1 MANKVV
7 GFSIEING
15 QKQIEATTKLLGLL
29 NTQAILLNNTI
40 KDLEKSGINLSK
52 DLKLTGDSAQKMSKV
67 MKDSFKTFDEGN
79 KVVTDLG
86 NGYFEVTKAIEKE
99 AKVIKETTKEELI
112 ALEIK
117 RKIARENKQVAKQ
130 EAIIQT
136 ETKNNIASLRAQLS
150 LTTLE
155 WKKYTVE
162 ELKNTDA
169 GRKVAAE
176 KKRLT
181 ALLLK
186 EEKAT
191 GDARRQVGFYEKATA
206 SLGKTLLKL
215 SVGRDIIRGLFQG
228 LATVVEENKDVDA
241 SAKSVSQSFERL
253 IGAAKKVGLAVI
265 QFVAKP
271 LKAFIDGAESVSQ
284 SLFGIGFG
292 TEKASEGVRDLQ
304 KEFNA
309 EIEVLKRGNL
319 STEARKQLITDINT
333 KYKEYLPNLL
343 DENASLEDITT
354 AQNAANKAFEKKI
367 LLLASEEQ
375 FIDLTKRRLDALRQE
390 AALQRQLA
398 ENEAKYQESLR
409 NGTKVSKDG
418 INTSA
423 AYAKQYVGDTQ
434 LRIAANRK
442 VIDSIEQ
449 EKATLD
455 EVIKAEGINTA
466 DFVSNQVV
474 KTEAELKGIE
484 DRRAA
489 RQKEADELRAAQQ
502 ALLTDIQ
509 AQNIAR
515 IELIKDLSSEL
526 KQAEIANIADQ
537 TQAAIAAEKERFE
550 LSKEARKKN
559 FEETLKEIEREE
571 LELIKLF
578 GFSSKEFEKFEQE
591 SGLQLL
597 QIQENN
603 NAISEQEAIK
613 HQETLLK
620 ITKDGEKSLL
630 NAKQKAFEDDLA
642 EAQAEYDELNNARE
656 EYYEKQIRISIEA
669 GKKLEEE
676 NKKSREAAKD
686 TAIELINTTFSVIN
700 DLVAIANDAENQRF
714 DDAIERRQQTISKL
728 SEDLENA
735 TGLQKKFLQRQI
747 AQEEEALKK
756 ETIIKEKALKKQA
769 ETQKA
774 IAISQ
779 AVVNGA
785 LGVTGIL
792 GGQISGNPVVDAV
805 LKAALIAALVATT
818 ATEIAVIS
826 SQKFAK
832 GGFTGQGTTRDE
844 TGHKVAG
851 VVHDNEYVVPKSI
864 LQTSKGSTLVSE
876 LESMRIGKI
885 PKFATG
891 GFTSPIMT
899 APVLANNQ
907 SDSNNKL
914 DTFIDAAYSMA
925 DATNRRID
933 RLQVVQ
939 DLNNLNDIQQN
950 ALNLKQQTT
959 IS

>member
-155 WKKYTVE
+155 WKKFTVE
-162 ELKNTDA
+162 ELKNTEA
-169 GRKVAAE
+169 GRKVAAD

-206 SLGKTLLKL
+206 NLGKTLLKL
-215 SVGRDIIRGLFQG
+215 SVGRDIIRGIFEG
-228 LATVVEENKDVDA
+228 FRTVIEDGKESNQVFKQISD
-241 SAKSVSQSFERL
+241 SFERL
-253 IGAAKKVGLAVI
+253 KAFAVSLATAFLNVFGGTISTLVDNFSFAIFKVSEAFKSVANSGGLFGDILSTIGTVVSKIFGVFLEFPATIAGVIEVFKEFGNIAGRTISEIGLNLQKVSLNVQRAFKVISGGSVKEIDNAISDINKKLQENVINARGLGTAYEEGFNNAKKA
-265 QFVAKP
+265 Q
-271 LKAFIDGAESVSQ
+271 E
-284 SLFGIGFG
+284 
-292 TEKASEGVRDLQ
+292 
-304 KEFNA
+304 EFN
-309 EIEVLKRGNL
+309 K
-319 STEARKQLITDINT
+319 S
-333 KYKEYLPNLL
+333 L
-343 DENASLEDITT
+343 DEQSKND
-354 AQNAANKAFEKKI
+354 
-367 LLLASEEQ
+367 SE
-375 FIDLTKRRLDALRQE
+375 A
-390 AALQRQLA
+390 
-398 ENEAKYQESLR
+398 
-409 NGTKVSKDG
+409 
-418 INTSA
+418 
-423 AYAKQYVGDTQ
+423 
-434 LRIAANRK
+434 
-442 VIDSIEQ
+442 
-449 EKATLD
+449 
-455 EVIKAEGINTA
+455 
-466 DFVSNQVV
+466 
-474 KTEAELKGIE
+474 
-484 DRRAA
+484 
-489 RQKEADELRAAQQ
+489 QKEAREKRKAAAEELKKERAT
-502 ALLTDIQ
+502 LLTDIQ

-603 NAISEQEAIK
+603 NAISEQEEIT

-620 ITKDGEKSLL
+620 ITKDGAQAIAD
-630 NAKQKAFEDDLA
+630 AKQKD
-642 EAQAEYDELNNARE
+642 YDEANAKRE
-656 EYYEKQIRISIEA
+656 EQQAKEEGDYLDQIKTDIKTFNDEKKRKEEADKERLQATKDASIELVNA
-669 GKKLEEE
+669 
-676 NKKSREAAKD
+676 
-686 TAIELINTTFSVIN
+686 TFSAISDIIN
-700 DLVAIANDAENQRF
+700 IANEAENARF
-714 DDAIERRQQTISKL
+714 DDAIERRQASISKL
-728 SEDLENA
+728 NEDLQNA
-735 TGLQKKFLQRQI
+735 TGLQKKFLERQV
-747 AQEEEALKK
+747 AQEEKALEE
-756 ETIIKEKALKKQA
+756 ETANKEKARKEQA
-769 ETQKA
+769 KTQQA
-774 IAISQ
+774 IAITQ
-779 AVVNGA
+779 AVIAAA
-785 LGVTGIL
+785 LGIANAFALPPPASFV
-792 GGQISGNPVVDAV
+792 
-805 LKAALIAALVATT
+805 AAAATAVAT
-818 ATEIAVIS
+818 AAQIAVIS

>member
-155 WKKYTVE
+155 WKKFTVE
-162 ELKNTDA
+162 ELKNTEA
-169 GRKVAAE
+169 GRKVAAD

-206 SLGKTLLKL
+206 NLGKTLLKL
-215 SVGRDIIRGLFQG
+215 SVGRDIIRGIFEG
-228 LATVVEENKDVDA
+228 FRTVIEDGKESNQVFKQISD
-241 SAKSVSQSFERL
+241 SFERL
-253 IGAAKKVGLAVI
+253 KAFAVSLATAFLNVFGGTISTLVDNFSFAIFKVSEAFKSVANSGGLFGDILSTIGTVVSKIFGVFLEFPATIAGVIEVFKEFGNIAGRTISEIGLNLQKVSLNVQRAFKVISGGSVKEIDNAISDINKKLQENVINARGLGTAYEEGFNNAKKA
-265 QFVAKP
+265 Q
-271 LKAFIDGAESVSQ
+271 E
-284 SLFGIGFG
+284 
-292 TEKASEGVRDLQ
+292 
-304 KEFNA
+304 EFN
-309 EIEVLKRGNL
+309 K
-319 STEARKQLITDINT
+319 S
-333 KYKEYLPNLL
+333 L
-343 DENASLEDITT
+343 DEQAKND
-354 AQNAANKAFEKKI
+354 
-367 LLLASEEQ
+367 SE
-375 FIDLTKRRLDALRQE
+375 A
-390 AALQRQLA
+390 
-398 ENEAKYQESLR
+398 
-409 NGTKVSKDG
+409 
-418 INTSA
+418 
-423 AYAKQYVGDTQ
+423 
-434 LRIAANRK
+434 
-442 VIDSIEQ
+442 
-449 EKATLD
+449 
-455 EVIKAEGINTA
+455 
-466 DFVSNQVV
+466 
-474 KTEAELKGIE
+474 
-484 DRRAA
+484 
-489 RQKEADELRAAQQ
+489 QKEAREKRKAAAEELKKERAT
-502 ALLTDIQ
+502 LLTDIQ

-578 GFSSKEFEKFEQE
+578 GFSSKEFEKFEEE

-620 ITKDGEKSLL
+620 ITKDGEKALL
-630 NAKQKAFEDDLA
+630 DAKQKAFEDDLA
-642 EAQAEYDELNNARE
+642 EAEAEYDELNSARE

>member
-191 GDARRQVGFYEKATA
+191 GDARRQVGFYEKATG

-228 LATVVEENKDVDA
+228 LATVVEDGKESNKVFKQISD
-241 SAKSVSQSFERL
+241 SFERL
-253 IGAAKKVGLAVI
+253 KAFAVSLSTAFLNVFGGTISTLVDNFSFAIFKVSEAFKSVANSGGLFGEILSTIGTVVGKIFGVFLEFPATIAGVIEVFKEFGNIAGRTISEIGLNLQKVSLNVQRAFKVISGGSVKEIDNAISDINRKLQENVINARGLGTAYEEGFNNAKKA
-265 QFVAKP
+265 Q
-271 LKAFIDGAESVSQ
+271 E
-284 SLFGIGFG
+284 
-292 TEKASEGVRDLQ
+292 
-304 KEFNA
+304 EFN
-309 EIEVLKRGNL
+309 K
-319 STEARKQLITDINT
+319 S
-333 KYKEYLPNLL
+333 L
-343 DENASLEDITT
+343 DEQAKND
-354 AQNAANKAFEKKI
+354 
-367 LLLASEEQ
+367 SE
-375 FIDLTKRRLDALRQE
+375 A
-390 AALQRQLA
+390 
-398 ENEAKYQESLR
+398 
-409 NGTKVSKDG
+409 
-418 INTSA
+418 
-423 AYAKQYVGDTQ
+423 
-434 LRIAANRK
+434 
-442 VIDSIEQ
+442 
-449 EKATLD
+449 
-455 EVIKAEGINTA
+455 
-466 DFVSNQVV
+466 
-474 KTEAELKGIE
+474 
-484 DRRAA
+484 
-489 RQKEADELRAAQQ
+489 QKEAREKRKAAAEELKKERAT
-502 ALLTDIQ
+502 LLTDIQ

-620 ITKDGEKSLL
+620 ITKDGAQAIAY
-630 NAKQKAFEDDLA
+630 AKQKD
-642 EAQAEYDELNNARE
+642 YDEANAKRE
-656 EYYEKQIRISIEA
+656 EQQAKEEGDYLDQIKTDIKNFNDEKKRKEEADKERLQATKDASIE
-669 GKKLEEE
+669 LV
-676 NKKSREAAKD
+676 NAAFS
-686 TAIELINTTFSVIN
+686 AISDITN
-700 DLVAIANDAENQRF
+700 IANEAENARF
-714 DDAIERRQQTISKL
+714 DDAIERRQASISKL
-728 SEDLENA
+728 NEDLQNA
-735 TGLQKKFLQRQI
+735 TGLQKKFLERQV
-747 AQEEEALKK
+747 AQEEKALEE
-756 ETIIKEKALKKQA
+756 ETANKEKARKEQA
-769 ETQKA
+769 KTQQA
-774 IAISQ
+774 IAITQ
-779 AVVNGA
+779 AVIAAA
-785 LGVTGIL
+785 LGIANAFALPPPASFV
-792 GGQISGNPVVDAV
+792 
-805 LKAALIAALVATT
+805 AAAATAVAT
-818 ATEIAVIS
+818 AAQIAVIS

-851 VVHDNEYVVPKSI
+851 IVHDNEYVVPKSI

-950 ALNLKQQTT
+950 ALTLKQQTT

>member
-169 GRKVAAE
+169 GRKVAAD

-398 ENEAKYQESLR
+398 DNETKYQDLLT

-423 AYAKQYVGDTQ
+423 AYAKQDVETAKQ
-434 LRIAANRK
+434 RIAANRR

-578 GFSSKEFEKFEQE
+578 GFSSKEFEKFEEE

-620 ITKDGEKSLL
+620 ITKDGAQAIAD
-630 NAKQKAFEDDLA
+630 AKQKD
-642 EAQAEYDELNNARE
+642 YDEANAKRE
-656 EYYEKQIRISIEA
+656 EQQAKEEGDYLDQIKTDIKNFNDEKKRKEEADKERLQATKDASIELVNA
-669 GKKLEEE
+669 
-676 NKKSREAAKD
+676 
-686 TAIELINTTFSVIN
+686 TFSAISDIIN
-700 DLVAIANDAENQRF
+700 IANEAENARF
-714 DDAIERRQQTISKL
+714 DDAIERRQASISKL
-728 SEDLENA
+728 NEDLQNA
-735 TGLQKKFLQRQI
+735 TGLQKKFLERQV
-747 AQEEEALKK
+747 AQEEKALEE
-756 ETIIKEKALKKQA
+756 ETANKEKARKEQA
-769 ETQKA
+769 KTQQA
-774 IAISQ
+774 IAITQ
-779 AVVNGA
+779 AVIAAA
-785 LGVTGIL
+785 LGIANAFALPPPASFV
-792 GGQISGNPVVDAV
+792 
-805 LKAALIAALVATT
+805 AAAATAVAT
-818 ATEIAVIS
+818 AAQIAVIS

-864 LQTSKGSTLVSE
+864 LQTSKGSGLVSE

-950 ALNLKQQTT
+950 ALTLKQQTT

>member
-155 WKKYTVE
+155 WKKFTVE
-162 ELKNTDA
+162 ELKNTEA
-169 GRKVAAE
+169 GRKVAAD

-206 SLGKTLLKL
+206 NLGKTLLKL
-215 SVGRDIIRGLFQG
+215 SVGRDIIRGIFEG
-228 LATVVEENKDVDA
+228 FRTVIEDGKESNQVFKQISD
-241 SAKSVSQSFERL
+241 SFERL
-253 IGAAKKVGLAVI
+253 KAFAVSLATAFLNVFGGTISTLVDNFSFAIFKVSEAFKSVANSGGLFGDILSTIGTVVSKIFGVFLEFPATIAGVIEVFKEFGNIAGRTISEIGLNLQKVSLNVQRAFKVISGGSVKEIDNAISDINKKLQENVINARGLGTAYEEGFNNAKKA
-265 QFVAKP
+265 Q
-271 LKAFIDGAESVSQ
+271 E
-284 SLFGIGFG
+284 
-292 TEKASEGVRDLQ
+292 
-304 KEFNA
+304 EFN
-309 EIEVLKRGNL
+309 K
-319 STEARKQLITDINT
+319 S
-333 KYKEYLPNLL
+333 L
-343 DENASLEDITT
+343 DEQAKND
-354 AQNAANKAFEKKI
+354 
-367 LLLASEEQ
+367 SE
-375 FIDLTKRRLDALRQE
+375 A
-390 AALQRQLA
+390 
-398 ENEAKYQESLR
+398 
-409 NGTKVSKDG
+409 
-418 INTSA
+418 
-423 AYAKQYVGDTQ
+423 
-434 LRIAANRK
+434 
-442 VIDSIEQ
+442 
-449 EKATLD
+449 
-455 EVIKAEGINTA
+455 
-466 DFVSNQVV
+466 
-474 KTEAELKGIE
+474 
-484 DRRAA
+484 
-489 RQKEADELRAAQQ
+489 QKEAREKRKAAAEELKKERAT
-502 ALLTDIQ
+502 LLTDIQ

-603 NAISEQEAIK
+603 NAISEQEEIT

-620 ITKDGEKSLL
+620 ITKDGAQAIAD
-630 NAKQKAFEDDLA
+630 AKQKD
-642 EAQAEYDELNNARE
+642 YDEANAKRE
-656 EYYEKQIRISIEA
+656 EQQAKEEGDYLDQIKTDIKTFNDEKKRKEEADKERLQATKDASIELVNA
-669 GKKLEEE
+669 
-676 NKKSREAAKD
+676 
-686 TAIELINTTFSVIN
+686 TFSAISDIIN
-700 DLVAIANDAENQRF
+700 IANEAENARF
-714 DDAIERRQQTISKL
+714 DDAIERRQASISKL
-728 SEDLENA
+728 NEDLQNA
-735 TGLQKKFLQRQI
+735 TGLQKKFLERQV
-747 AQEEEALKK
+747 AQEEKALEE
-756 ETIIKEKALKKQA
+756 ETANKEKARKEQA
-769 ETQKA
+769 KTQQA
-774 IAISQ
+774 IAITQ
-779 AVVNGA
+779 AVIAAA
-785 LGVTGIL
+785 LGIANAFALPPPASFV
-792 GGQISGNPVVDAV
+792 
-805 LKAALIAALVATT
+805 AAAATAVAT
-818 ATEIAVIS
+818 AAQIAVIS